1 MYIHTKGRGNKMPK
15 VTQKEDITR
24 IWAMGS
30 VCISDLPEGSVYT
43 SPTNGK
49 QYLNITIQNLP
60 DIKVFGRNG
69 FTHEVKTGSKD
80 NSRTIGNLTEYKKEV
95 SPETK
100 SNPEPPNESLKPAK
114 EEKPKYSTGEVDSL
128 PF

>member
-1 MYIHTKGRGNKMPK
+1 MPK

-30 VCISDLPEGSVYT
+30 ICISDLPEGSVYT

-49 QYLNITIQNLP
+49 KYLSIIIQSFN
-60 DIKVFGRNG
+60 DVKEFRDKI
-69 FTHEVKTGSKD
+69 FTHEVRVGSRD
-80 NSRTIGNLTEYKKEV
+80 NSKTIGNLTEYKKEV

-100 SNPEPPNESLKPAK
+100 SDPEPHKESLKPAK
-114 EEKPKYSTGEVDSL
+114 EEKPSYSKGNEEDSL

>member
-1 MYIHTKGRGNKMPK
+1 MPK

-30 VCISDLPEGSVYT
+30 ICISDLPEGSVYT

-49 QYLNITIQNLP
+49 KYLSITVQSFNDVKEFRDKI
-60 DIKVFGRNG
+60 
-69 FTHEVKTGSKD
+69 FTHEVKAGSRD
-80 NSRTIGNLTEYKKEV
+80 NSKTIGNLTEYKKEV
-95 SPETK
+95 LPETK
-100 SNPEPPNESLKPAK
+100 SEPESPKKFLKPAK
-114 EEKPKYSTGEVDSL
+114 EEKPKYSTGEVDDL

>member
-1 MYIHTKGRGNKMPK
+1 MPK

-30 VCISDLPEGSVYT
+30 ICISDLPEGSVYT

-49 QYLNITIQNLP
+49 KYLSITIQSFN
-60 DIKVFGRNG
+60 DVKEFRDKI
-69 FTHEVKTGSKD
+69 FTHEVKAGSRD
-80 NSRTIGNLTEYKKEV
+80 NSKTIGNLTEYKKEV

-100 SNPEPPNESLKPAK
+100 SDPEPHKEFLKPAK
-114 EEKPKYSTGEVDSL
+114 EEKPSYSKGNEEDSL